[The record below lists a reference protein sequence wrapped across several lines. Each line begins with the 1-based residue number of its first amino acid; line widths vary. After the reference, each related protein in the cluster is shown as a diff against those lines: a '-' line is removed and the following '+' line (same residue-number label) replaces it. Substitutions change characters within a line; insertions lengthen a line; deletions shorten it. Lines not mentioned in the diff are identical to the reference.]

1 MTTVCTVLRRGESD
15 GDCTVQVQCD
25 DSRLVLGDR
34 GMKITLENYQKI
46 EFGVKFDRVRKG
58 HIGISARWKDGNSIR
73 CDKEYRGRMAFEG
86 DRRAWS

>member
-1 MTTVCTVLRRGESD
+1 M
-15 GDCTVQVQCD
+15 QCD

-86 DRRAWS
+86 DGRAWS